1 MKYANSL
8 SYMSLEHNSTKDLV
22 QTYCDQSPA
31 SRLALKSGNQLTTQ
45 VLPKI
50 STQEMRKLEVEWKCS
65 PVQVV
70 DFKTK

>member
-1 MKYANSL
+1 ML
-8 SYMSLEHNSTKDLV
+8 SPQLMSLESPTPIKDLV

-31 SRLALKSGNQLTTQ
+31 SRLALTGNNQLTTQ

-50 STQEMRKLEVEWKCS
+50 STAEMRKLEVEWKCS